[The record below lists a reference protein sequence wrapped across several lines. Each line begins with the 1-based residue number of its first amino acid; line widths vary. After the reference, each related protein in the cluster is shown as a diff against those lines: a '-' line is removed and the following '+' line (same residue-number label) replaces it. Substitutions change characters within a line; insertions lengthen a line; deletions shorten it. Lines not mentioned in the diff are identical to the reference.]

1 MYESSYLQT
10 AKAHDA
16 IAVRGPMLSMEGESD
31 ESGFRS
37 FLSRWLALDRV
48 GSGCGSALNDPRNL
62 NVGLRRRVAV
72 ISVLFL
78 CAVGVVTWYLV
89 NLGQQRLIEIK
100 ALDVAE
106 VVARLSTSSR
116 SVYAERVVKNLQH
129 DRIGDASETSLHKP
143 VNVPPPAH
151 CLSVLSQH

>member
-1 MYESSYLQT
+1 MYELSYLQT

-16 IAVRGPMLSMEGESD
+16 IAMKQPMLPLEEGSGK
-31 ESGFRS
+31 SGFRS
-37 FLSRWLALDRV
+37 LLSRWLAFDRSSS
-48 GSGCGSALNDPRNL
+48 SGGLALNDPRNL

-78 CAVGVVTWYLV
+78 CVVGAVTWYLV

-116 SVYAERVVKNLQH
+116 SVYAERVVNKLQH
-129 DRIGDASETSLHKP
+129 DRIGYASETYLHETAP
-143 VNVPPPAH
+143 
-151 CLSVLSQH
+151 

>member
-1 MYESSYLQT
+1 MAYLEA

-16 IAVRGPMLSMEGESD
+16 LAMRGPMLSTEEDSGEA
-31 ESGFRS
+31 GFRS
-37 FLSRWLALDRV
+37 FLWRWQTLGRSSSPA
-48 GSGCGSALNDPRNL
+48 GSTLNDPRHV

-78 CAVGVVTWYLV
+78 CAIGGATWYLV

-116 SVYAERVVKNLQH
+116 SVYAERVVNKLQR
-129 DRIGDASETSLHKP
+129 DRIGYASET
-143 VNVPPPAH
+143 
-151 CLSVLSQH
+151 